1 VGPLTAACLRAFAI
15 SCLLLLLA
23 LATAGRAAAASSCAG
38 SQVVPTQT
46 NLAQVRHA
54 TLCLLNVERR
64 RRGLRPLREN
74 RSLAAAARYHSRDM
88 VARRYFAHTSPS
100 GDTVSSRI
108 KRTGYMAGRPCTVG
122 ENLAWGTGPMSTP
135 ASIMDGWMHSPEHRG
150 NILYPRFRQIGIYI
164 DPAVPVALPGNIE
177 GGTFATDFG
186 VRL

>member
-1 VGPLTAACLRAFAI
+1 MGPVAAGLRAFAC
-15 SCLLLLLA
+15 SFVLLLLGLV
-23 LATAGRAAAASSCAG
+23 TAGHAAAHSCAG

-54 TLCLLNVERR
+54 TLCLLNAERR

-74 RSLAAAARYHSRDM
+74 RRLAAAARYHSDDM

-108 KRTGYMAGRPCTVG
+108 KQTGYMAGRRCTVG
-122 ENLAWGTGPMSTP
+122 ENLAWGTGSLSTP
-135 ASIMDGWMHSPEHRG
+135 ASIMYGWMHSREHRD

-164 DPAVPVALPGNIE
+164 DPAVPVALPSKIE